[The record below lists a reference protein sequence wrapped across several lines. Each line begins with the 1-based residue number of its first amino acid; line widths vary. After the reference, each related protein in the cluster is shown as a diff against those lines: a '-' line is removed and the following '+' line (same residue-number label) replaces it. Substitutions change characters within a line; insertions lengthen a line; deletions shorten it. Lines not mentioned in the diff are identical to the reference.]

1 MEYPKLT
8 ATEWEWCYY
17 RMVMHENGSNVDSTN
32 GIINYCKKY
41 NINPFFGQCY
51 SVTQAIHELACDK
64 ELYYCVREKDGSG
77 VYHWWLEMKKE
88 YRNREEYKGK
98 WFKYVVD
105 GTGFQYGLV
114 GKYDI
119 KSPSSKY
126 ILYDWENS
134 DNEEYEVMKKPLWYP
149 HYKNKVSE
157 MKEKLVLWK
166 NTQKTLEDSIDEYK
180 NTLKKEGKKD
190 DNVNKPIDLTDF
202 MS

>member
-1 MEYPKLT
+1 MKYPKLT
-8 ATEWEWCYY
+8 STEWEWCYY
-17 RMVMHENGSNVDSTN
+17 RMVMHENGSNVDTSN

-51 SVTQAIHELACDK
+51 SVTQAIYELACDK

-105 GTGFQYGLV
+105 ATGFQY
-114 GKYDI
+114 YI
-119 KSPSSKY
+119 KDDAGIDCPSRKY
-126 ILYDWENS
+126 ILYDWEN
-134 DNEEYEVMKKPLWYP
+134 DNNEDYEVMKKPLWNAS
-149 HYKNKVSE
+149 YKKKVLV
-157 MKEKLVLWK
+157 MKDKLLEWK
-166 NTQKTLEDSIDEYK
+166 NTYEVTEDSTI
-180 NTLKKEGKKD
+180 
-190 DNVNKPIDLTDF
+190 KPIDLTDF